1 VPFESPT
8 GAIGLI
14 TSPWDEAVDNRGG
27 DGQVA
32 EDVSPAGEG
41 QVLVTMSD
49 VCS

>member
-1 VPFESPT
+1 
-8 GAIGLI
+8 LI